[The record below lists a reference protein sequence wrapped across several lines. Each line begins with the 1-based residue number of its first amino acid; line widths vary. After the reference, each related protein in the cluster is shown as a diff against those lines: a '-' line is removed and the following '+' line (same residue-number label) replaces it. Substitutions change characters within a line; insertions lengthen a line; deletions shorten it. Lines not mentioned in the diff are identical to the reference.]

1 MAIEEGKA
9 APAFKLK
16 DQDGNAVSL
25 ADFKGK
31 QNVVLYFYP
40 KDDTPGCTKEACGF
54 RDAHEDMVGK
64 GARVLGIS
72 RDDAETLQRFK
83 AELKLPYDLVADVD
97 GKLTALFE
105 VKQLGGLLSRPKRV
119 TYLIDKTGVVRGVF
133 HHELS
138 ANAHVKDALEALQKL
153 A

>member
-1 MAIEEGKA
+1 MLKVGQKV
-9 APAFKLK
+9 PAGSQGVL
-16 DQDGNAVSL
+16 QDGSKVDLGAPEQAVIL
-25 ADFKGK
+25 F
-31 QNVVLYFYP
+31 FYP
-40 KDDTPGCTKEACGF
+40 KAFTMICTKEACGF
-54 RDAHEDMVGK
+54 RDVHEQMVGQ

-138 ANAHVKDALEALQKL
+138 ANAHVKDAMEALQKL